1 MHSGIGSGMMVLDQ
15 LLRIAELTKK
25 GFQMYAPSKKTH
37 GGPLLKVRGLKSYF
51 FTRAGLVKAVDDV
64 SFEIAAGETLALVGE
79 SGCGKSITSLSVLRL
94 IPEPGRVVNGEILF
108 DDQDLLRM
116 PPAEIRR
123 VRGNQISM
131 IFQEPMTSLNPVL
144 KIGEQIA
151 EVLRLHR
158 GMTNTEALTQ
168 AAELLT
174 RVGIPAAESRLRDF
188 PHQLSGGQRQRVMI
202 AMALACDPK
211 LLIADEPTT
220 ALDVT
225 IQAQIMDLLA
235 NLARDRQ
242 MATLLISHDLGV
254 VAGNADRVAVMYAGK
269 IVEYAAVEQLFSKPA
284 HPYTRGLLACIPRLG
299 DKKPLPT
306 IQGQFDDKNDSTE
319 GCAFLERCP
328 TPCSSCG
335 SKIPQLQE
343 ISPGHFVRCWRA

>member
-1 MHSGIGSGMMVLDQ
+1 
-15 LLRIAELTKK
+15 
-25 GFQMYAPSKKTH
+25 
-37 GGPLLKVRGLKSYF
+37 
-51 FTRAGLVKAVDDV
+51 
-64 SFEIAAGETLALVGE
+64 
-79 SGCGKSITSLSVLRL
+79 
-94 IPEPGRVVNGEILF
+94 
-108 DDQDLLRM
+108 M
-116 PPAEIRR
+116 PPNEIRR

-158 GMTNTEALTQ
+158 SLTNREALDH

-174 RVGIPAAESRLRDF
+174 RVGIPSAQSRLRDF

-202 AMALACDPK
+202 AIALACDPQ

-235 NLARDRQ
+235 DLARDRK

-269 IVEYAAVEQLFSKPA
+269 IVEYAGVLDLFKNPQ

-299 DKKPLPT
+299 NKNTLPT
-306 IQGQFDDKNDSTE
+306 IKGQLDDLSRATE
-319 GCAFLERCP
+319 GCAFLERCDI
-328 TPCSSCG
+328 PCSSGG
-335 SKIPQLQE
+335 SKIPQLHE
-343 ISPGHFVRCWRA
+343 IAPDHYVRCWRS